1 MVTST
6 SPLRSTDIR
15 NRRIMMKL
23 KQKDISALTDISNS
37 ELCKYERGLIMPSK
51 KKILQLSKVLSI
63 PAEDLHSSQK
73 FFFG

>member
-37 ELCKYERGLIMPSK
+37 EADVRYERGLIMPSK
-51 KKILQLSKVLSI
+51 KKIMRIVNSTFN
-63 PAEDLHSSQK
+63 SS
-73 FFFG
+73 